1 MGSSEAGTGLPSVV
15 SREDSALGGRTAS
28 WPAWSRAGSGYG
40 LGVAFTAAVLVAQ
53 GQAVPWAR
61 QAVLFVVAG
70 ALLVAC
76 AARPGLVRRLG
87 WAWLAALT
95 AFGLVCATLV
105 ATEGLPARPYG
116 DGAVF
121 AQFVGDGRAVP
132 RWLSGSLAA
141 AVLHAA
147 VWELPA
153 VHAALPPPL
162 ASPAAFLA
170 LLCLAV
176 SLGGTALLLWRW
188 PGRLAV
194 VLPMLTPVWVLFG
207 TGYVEYYPLIAPAY
221 VGALAWLFERPLER
235 RSPRT
240 IGILAG
246 SLATLYVGFVP
257 LAAAVLGAFALARPR
272 RAIHAAGLA
281 LVTAAITI
289 GVCWPEGPVS
299 YVRTLYSVLNFGEA
313 HVDPRYAGQIASP
326 TSVFFSL
333 DAAMSAARARDVAY
347 VLTWGGGWWGIPLA
361 AVAAVRACRRGVPG
375 WRAAEARTWLAL
387 GLSAWLL
394 HYLWFM
400 VPRLGPAADIDLL
413 FPAYLFA
420 AFLAGR
426 LLDESDDAPD
436 SAWAAP
442 VLGFALATLACVG
455 PALVWT
461 GLPATP

>member
-1 MGSSEAGTGLPSVV
+1 MGSSEAGTGLPSVGPA
-15 SREDSALGGRTAS
+15 EDSALAGRAGS
-28 WPAWSRAGSGYG
+28 WPAWSFAGSGYV
-40 LGVAFTAAVLVAQ
+40 LGIAFTAALLVAQ
-53 GQAVPWAR
+53 GQALPWTR
-61 QAVLFVVAG
+61 QAVLFAVGG
-70 ALLVAC
+70 AVLVAC

-95 AFGLVCATLV
+95 AFGLVCATLI
-105 ATEGLPARPYG
+105 ATEGLPTRPYG
-116 DGAVF
+116 DGVVF
-121 AQFVGDGRAVP
+121 AQFVADGRAVP
-132 RWLSGSLAA
+132 RWLSGSVAA
-141 AVLHAA
+141 ATLHAA

-153 VHAALPPPL
+153 VHAALPPQL
-162 ASPAAFLA
+162 ASPTAFLA
-170 LLCLAV
+170 LLCVAA

-207 TGYVEYYPLIAPAY
+207 SGYVEYYPLVAPAY

-235 RSPRT
+235 RSPRA

-257 LAAAVLGAFALARPR
+257 LAAAALGAFALARPR
-272 RAIHAAGLA
+272 HAARAGGLA
-281 LVTAAITI
+281 LVVAAITI
-289 GVCWPEGPVS
+289 GVCWPEGLVS

-313 HVDPRYAGQIASP
+313 HIDPRYAGQVASP

-333 DAAMSAARARDVAY
+333 DAAMSAARVRDVAY
-347 VLTWGGGWWGIPLA
+347 VVTWGGGWWGIPLA

-426 LLDESDDAPD
+426 LLDGDEGAPD
-436 SAWAAP
+436 SAGAAT
-442 VLGFALATLACVG
+442 VLGLALATLACVG
-455 PALVWT
+455 PALAWT